1 MIAIVYF
8 ICVSLF
14 VSMIGLVL
22 NILFPK
28 LDFDREI
35 VVIKQSMSSFLGIM
49 INLIIGIS
57 VLFLTIKF
65 SYLTS
70 AYTTML
76 IIIMF
81 YLTSS
86 LIMYVWLSTEGV
98 KKFNNL

>member
-1 MIAIVYF
+1 
-8 ICVSLF
+8 F

-22 NILFPK
+22 NLLFPK

>member
-1 MIAIVYF
+1 
-8 ICVSLF
+8 
-14 VSMIGLVL
+14 MIGLVL